1 MVGAAVVAVARCC
14 EGGGL
19 PCCGG
24 RLPGVRRADTV
35 TRVTI
40 LIVGGSGFLGSE
52 LVRQA
57 KAAGHTTVATYATKP
72 GNSIPDAWRR
82 LDLRDAESLDS
93 VVAAAQPRVVIN
105 ASSGR
110 ADWAITAEGPVQ
122 LALVTAKRGTPLVH
136 VSTDAVFSGAGTARY
151 DESRLPDPVTPYG
164 AAKAAA
170 ETGILAVHPKA
181 VVARTSLIIGHGL
194 SVHERLVHELATGTT
209 DGALYTDDIRCPVG
223 PGGRT
228 AGARPRQCGRHPPRR
243 RNRRPEPSP
252 ARRAHRRTR
261 RTRRLSPSHGAACRQ
276 HHPGDPRHPS
286 RQPGDPTAS
295 AHPTPRRPGVPEQR
309 GRGPAQGVATD
320 LCDAFRGRGAGVD
333 ERSGR
338 LPGPSSPT
346 PAPPPSRP
354 RHRRSRRLQH
364 HHPAHAPG
372 RRCDAGPWLRSRRR
386 AR

>member
-1 MVGAAVVAVARCC
+1 M
-14 EGGGL
+14 
-19 PCCGG
+19 
-24 RLPGVRRADTV
+24 
-35 TRVTI
+35 TI

-209 DGALYTDDIRCPVG
+209 DGALYTDDIRCPVHVSDLAAALLELADGSAAGIHHVAGTDALSRHQLGVLIAERDGLDASRLPTGLRADSTTPG
-223 PGGRT
+223 PLDIRLDSQATQRHLRT
-228 AGARPRQCGRHPPRR
+228 RLRGAREFLSSAAAVRHK
-243 RNRRPEPSP
+243 
-252 ARRAHRRTR
+252 
-261 RTRRLSPSHGAACRQ
+261 G
-276 HHPGDPRHPS
+276 
-286 RQPGDPTAS
+286 
-295 AHPTPRRPGVPEQR
+295 
-309 GRGPAQGVATD
+309 
-320 LCDAFRGRGAGVD
+320 
-333 ERSGR
+333 
-338 LPGPSSPT
+338 
-346 PAPPPSRP
+346 
-354 RHRRSRRLQH
+354 
-364 HHPAHAPG
+364 
-372 RRCDAGPWLRSRRR
+372 
-386 AR
+386 